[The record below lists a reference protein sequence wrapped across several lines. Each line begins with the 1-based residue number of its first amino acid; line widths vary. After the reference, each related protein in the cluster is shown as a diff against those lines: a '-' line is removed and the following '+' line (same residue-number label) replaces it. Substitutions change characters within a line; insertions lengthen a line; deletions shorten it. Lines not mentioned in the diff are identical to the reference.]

1 MYLKSDTLLLTDV
14 FKTFR
19 KTGLEIYGLDP
30 INFLSASVL
39 AWQAALK
46 KTKAKLESLTD
57 IDMLLKVEKWIRGGI
72 CLSINRYAKPI
83 SKYMKRYDGNKESSY
98 LKYWD
103 VNNLYCWEILQNLP
117 LKGFKGVKDLS
128 EFEEGFIKSY

>member
-72 CLSINRYAKPI
+72 CLSINRYAKPN

>member
-19 KTGLEIYGLDP
+19 KIGLEIYGLDP

-57 IDMLLKVEKWIRGGI
+57 IDMLLKVEK
-72 CLSINRYAKPI
+72 
-83 SKYMKRYDGNKESSY
+83 
-98 LKYWD
+98 
-103 VNNLYCWEILQNLP
+103 
-117 LKGFKGVKDLS
+117 
-128 EFEEGFIKSY
+128 

>member
-19 KTGLEIYGLDP
+19 KIGLEIYGLDP

-72 CLSINRYAKPI
+72 CLSINRYAKPN

-117 LKGFKGVKDLS
+117 LKGFKGVEDLS

>member
-19 KTGLEIYGLDP
+19 KIGLEIYGLDP

-72 CLSINRYAKPI
+72 CLSINRYAKPN
-83 SKYMKRYDGNKESSY
+83 SKYMKNYDGNKESSY